1 MKVYNESIK
10 KSIKLAKRMLD
21 LADNGDAAREDE
33 SCGVLYAVI
42 RDSAYS
48 IKRLAE
54 EERNIHKRKG
64 LWN

>member
-54 EERNIHKRKG
+54 AERNIHKRKG

>member
-1 MKVYNESIK
+1 MKLYN
-10 KSIKLAKRMLD
+10 KSIKNSIELAQSMLD
-21 LADNGDAAREDE
+21 LADEGDAAREDE

-54 EERNIHKRKG
+54 AEKNIHKRKG

>member
-1 MKVYNESIK
+1 MKLYNESIK
-10 KSIKLAKRMLD
+10 KSIELAKSMLD
-21 LADNGDAAREDE
+21 LADRGDAAREDE

-54 EERNIHKRKG
+54 AERDIHKKKG
-64 LWN
+64 LWK